1 MDADGEARVDTTAVG
16 EPLPEPAICH
26 NIGAGAGGWGTGS
39 VGGAEAAADAGWL
52 RRGQIVRGIAV
63 MQPACCEDAA
73 LFAGTLREPELLVS
87 C

>member
-1 MDADGEARVDTTAVG
+1 MVLVDYSGLLHASSGNT
-16 EPLPEPAICH
+16 
-26 NIGAGAGGWGTGS
+26 IGAGAGGWGTGS

>member
-1 MDADGEARVDTTAVG
+1 MLGFRCHDAVGMDADGEARVDTTAVG

-26 NIGAGAGGWGTGS
+26 A
-39 VGGAEAAADAGWL
+39 GAEAAADAGWL